1 MQEMIEEYR
10 EFFDLMKVNRK
21 KSVIYDEVYFVAIDA
36 EWYESGGRNVILSYQ
51 LASVSESAVNN
62 IILYMPPGKRMK
74 LCELV
79 EAGIKSVNGGQ
90 LPLFKPG
97 RKVLVVLIAHNFTA
111 EWSALDDRNADY
123 ITENLMVIRKTPVTK
138 RAIKIN
144 LSDCT
149 SVDVHFY
156 DSMHLA
162 PAGYKSLQAMSTL
175 LGEKSLEKDDI
186 SQTDKENM
194 NLFLQR
200 DPVGFERYALRDTE
214 VTLRLF
220 VLLQKS
226 LNMLAYGEIRQLFR
240 TLAAASVDGFLESNP
255 WFVNYRKA
263 LRRPEFWDAKR
274 LAERAFHGGRNEGF
288 FVGRTEDHPESQ
300 DKVWVDVDFSGCYP
314 TAMALC
320 PKIKTEEG

>member
-1 MQEMIEEYR
+1 MAKTHITNFPWTGSLSPGSKENSMQELITEYR
-10 EFFDLMKVNRK
+10 PFFDLIKTNRK
-21 KSVIYDEVYFVAIDA
+21 KSVVYDDVYYVAIDA
-36 EWYESGGRNVILSYQ
+36 EWYEAGGRNVVLSYQ
-51 LASVSESAVNN
+51 LATVSESAINN
-62 IILYMPPGKRMK
+62 IILYMSPGKRLE

-90 LPLFKPG
+90 LPPFKSG
-97 RKVLVVLIAHNFTA
+97 RKVRVILIAHNFTA
-111 EWSALDDRNADY
+111 EWSVLADRDSDY
-123 ITENLMVIRKTPVTK
+123 ITKNLMVIRKTPVTK
-138 RAIKIN
+138 SPININ
-144 LSDCT
+144 LSDYT
-149 SVDVHFY
+149 PVDVEFF

-175 LGEKSLEKDDI
+175 LGDNSLEKDDI
-186 SQTDKENM
+186 AQVDKENM

-226 LNMLAYGEIRQLFR
+226 LNMLAFGEIRQLFR

-263 LRRPEFWDAKR
+263 LRRPEFWDA
-274 LAERAFHGGRNEGF
+274 N
-288 FVGRTEDHPESQ
+288 
-300 DKVWVDVDFSGCYP
+300 
-314 TAMALC
+314 
-320 PKIKTEEG
+320 